1 MRFAG
6 AFLLAACS
14 VAGAQN
20 GSVEGQVTNTVTGE
34 PVRKAQVML
43 RRAEPRPQAP
53 LIATTDAGGRYIL
66 VNVEAGR
73 YMLTADR
80 NGFVRADSGGRG
92 TARSA
97 ATISVSAGE
106 QLKGMNLKL
115 TPHGVITGRVLD
127 EDGEPVVNAN
137 IQALRYEFVRGK
149 RRLVPGGGVTT
160 NDLGEYRIFGLAPG
174 RYYLSARRF
183 GIHQVLTAAAVGAG
197 AVSTPEP
204 GPEEAYVPTYY
215 PRTNDPAA
223 ATPLTL
229 GPGDVAR
236 GIDLQLMRAQTV
248 RISGRVVNNT
258 GMTNRHIMVD
268 LRPRQSAGAAQR
280 NSTSARNTDGYFELR
295 GVAPG
300 SYMLAAALFVD
311 RTFYSARAPIDVGAV
326 NIEDVQLQLAPGA
339 DLKGML
345 RVEGDAA
352 LPPNLR
358 ISLTPREEGVSF
370 GGPPQGVGVKEDGS
384 FVIANVAAD
393 EFTLNLRGL
402 PEGFFM
408 KQVRLGERDVT
419 YQGLDL
425 SQGAAGVVQI
435 LVSSQGAEVNGSVTD
450 QDGNP
455 VAGAQVV
462 LVPEGKRREVMDLYR
477 ASPAGDNGAYQI
489 HGVPPGDYRLF
500 AWRQIEP
507 GAWMDPEFLA
517 PIESRGDKISVSEGG
532 RETRQLRILP

>member
-6 AFLLAACS
+6 AFLFAACS
-14 VAGAQN
+14 HVFAQS

-53 LIATTDAGGRYIL
+53 LIATTDASGRYLL
-66 VNVEAGR
+66 VNVEPGR

-92 TARSA
+92 TARAA
-97 ATISVSAGE
+97 ATLSISAGE
-106 QLKGMNLKL
+106 QLKGMDLKL

-137 IQALRYEFVRGK
+137 VQALRYQFVRGK
-149 RRLVPGGGVTT
+149 RRLVPGGGVNT

-183 GIHQVLTAAAVGAG
+183 GVHQVLTAAAVGAG
-197 AVSTPEP
+197 AVTHAEP

-223 ATPLTL
+223 ATPLAL

-236 GIDLQLMRAQTV
+236 GIDVQLMRAQTV
-248 RISGRVVNNT
+248 RVSGRVINNT
-258 GMTNRHIMVD
+258 GVTNRHIMVD
-268 LRPRQSAGAAQR
+268 LRPRQSLGAAQR
-280 NSTSARNTDGYFELR
+280 NSTSARSTDGYFELR

-311 RTFYSARAPIDVGAV
+311 RTFYSARVPIDVGSL

-339 DLKGML
+339 ELKGML
-345 RVEGDAA
+345 QVEGDAP
-352 LPPNLR
+352 LPANLR
-358 ISLTPREEGVSF
+358 IALAPREEGVSF
-370 GGPPQGVGVKEDGS
+370 GGPPQGVEIKEDGA
-384 FVIANVAAD
+384 FVIPNVAAD
-393 EFTLNLRGL
+393 EFNLSVRNL
-402 PEGFFM
+402 PEGFFV

-425 SQGAAGVVQI
+425 SHGAAGVVQV
-435 LVSSQGAEVNGSVTD
+435 LVSAQGAEVNGTVTD

-455 VAGAQVV
+455 VAGAQIV
-462 LVPEGKRREVMDLYR
+462 LVPEGERRETAELYR
-477 ASPAGDNGAYQI
+477 VAAAGDNGAFQI
-489 HGVPPGDYRLF
+489 RGAPPGDYRLF
-500 AWRQIEP
+500 AWRQIEA
-507 GAWMDPEFLA
+507 GAWMDPDFLA
-517 PIESRGDKISVSEGG
+517 PVESRGEKMSLSEGA
-532 RETRQLRILP
+532 RETRQLRVLP